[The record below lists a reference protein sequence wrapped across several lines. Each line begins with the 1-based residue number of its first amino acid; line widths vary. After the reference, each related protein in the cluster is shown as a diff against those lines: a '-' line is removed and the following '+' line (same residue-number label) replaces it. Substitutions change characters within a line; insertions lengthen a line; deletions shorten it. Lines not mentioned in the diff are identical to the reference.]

1 MSKVV
6 RIGNEVLM
14 NCPCNGLWNC
24 PKDDHTKDYEKP
36 PINQRLTLLFI
47 LGSKIAWWQEGTT
60 IRKGI

>member
-47 LGSKIAWWQEGTT
+47 LGSKIA
-60 IRKGI
+60 